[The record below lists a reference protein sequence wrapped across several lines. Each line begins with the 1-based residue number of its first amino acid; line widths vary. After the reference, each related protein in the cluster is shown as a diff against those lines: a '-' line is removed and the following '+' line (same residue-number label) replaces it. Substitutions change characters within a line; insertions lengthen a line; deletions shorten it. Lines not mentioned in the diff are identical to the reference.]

1 LAFSLYWSFRQEPYS
16 LAFLFS
22 ASGECVPNG
31 MSFFMAKVAMHGFSQ
46 RVFDAPIE
54 WSGVFSDRFFAVFT
68 LEIFLEI

>member
-1 LAFSLYWSFRQEPYS
+1 
-16 LAFLFS
+16 
-22 ASGECVPNG
+22 
-31 MSFFMAKVAMHGFSQ
+31 MAKVAMNGFSQ